1 MRHFG
6 IDADITRDK
15 LIIRGDIEREIPD
28 KLDKTVPVEFLWHMV
43 YFFWFGFTQYNI
55 TDDNFPEVVALFKDG
70 IGTYML
76 HGQDKRL
83 YVIKNITEINYCY
96 VKHNEIIKCAI

>member
-1 MRHFG
+1 VRHFG

-15 LIIRGDIEREIPD
+15 LIIRGDIQREIPD
-28 KLDKTVPVEFLWHMV
+28 KLDKTVPVEFLWHMA
-43 YFFWFGFTQYNI
+43 YFFWFAFTQYNI

-76 HGQDKRL
+76 HGQEKRL

-96 VKHNEIIKCAI
+96 IKNNEIIRCAI